1 MSVLM
6 RLREMEDRCEELGN
20 QEETE
25 KEEGKNKQKGKKRE
39 EKKMEENFS
48 TFKVIVTQK

>member
-1 MSVLM
+1 MGRQM
-6 RLREMEDRCEELGN
+6 FLGN